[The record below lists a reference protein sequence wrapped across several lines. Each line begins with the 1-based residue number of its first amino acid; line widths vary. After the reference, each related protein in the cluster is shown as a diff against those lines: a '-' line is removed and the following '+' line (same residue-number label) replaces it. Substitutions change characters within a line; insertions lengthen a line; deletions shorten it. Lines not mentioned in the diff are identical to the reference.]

1 MLTALLIEDDLDL
14 ANTVIDFLSLEDI
27 ECDHASNGLSGLNL
41 LHENHYDI
49 VLLDLNLPRLD
60 GLSVCESVRN
70 QGNDIPILM
79 LTARDQLKDKVAGF
93 TNGTDDYLVKPFELD
108 ELVLRI
114 KALSRRRSGESKRL
128 QCADLMMDLTAKE
141 VTRQGQILKLSPTG
155 WQILEILLRASPN
168 PVSRQEIERMIWGD
182 ELPDSNSLKV
192 HLFHLRKQVDV
203 PFEITLIHTVA
214 GHGFA
219 VKESS

>member
-41 LHENHYDI
+41 LNENHYDI

-192 HLFHLRKQVDV
+192 HLFYLCK
-203 PFEITLIHTVA
+203 
-214 GHGFA
+214 
-219 VKESS
+219 